1 MNRNKDQR
9 TYIWIRKFE
18 SKEQMKDLYKK
29 VYESPEWLDTMN
41 DKVSE
46 LIDRKSILVYQ
57 MESLPNSLIQ

>member
-1 MNRNKDQR
+1 
-9 TYIWIRKFE
+9 
-18 SKEQMKDLYKK
+18 MKDLYKK